1 MIAHFR
7 GNELQNYFKKIVE
20 DDLTCLMK
28 PQYVETIPKAAK
40 VLDFQVMLSS
50 INIFESDIKVYI
62 TVKTGSC

>member
-50 INIFESDIKVYI
+50 INIFESDIKVI
-62 TVKTGSC
+62 